1 MADVAPSAL
10 GTPRA
15 SRQSGLPGARAG
27 HREARKPLDFAR
39 GIRCASMARH
49 EQARQ
54 GASSGCPVPPTHDSI
69 MNQMKARAREW
80 GVCPPIGGLRRARFS
95 SRIDEHGSKKRSILD
110 DGSGHFVLGS
120 LFLVDVANF
129 RETESPDGP
138 VA

>member
-1 MADVAPSAL
+1 
-10 GTPRA
+10 
-15 SRQSGLPGARAG
+15 
-27 HREARKPLDFAR
+27 
-39 GIRCASMARH
+39 
-49 EQARQ
+49 
-54 GASSGCPVPPTHDSI
+54 

-80 GVCPPIGGLRRARFS
+80 SVCPPIGGLRRTRFS
-95 SRIDEHGSKKRSILD
+95 SRIDEHGSKKRGILD

>member
-10 GTPRA
+10 GSPRA

-39 GIRCASMARH
+39 GIRC
-49 EQARQ
+49 
-54 GASSGCPVPPTHDSI
+54 ASSGCPVPPTHDSI

-80 GVCPPIGGLRRARFS
+80 GVCPPIGGLRRPRFS